1 MFGIEQIKNI
11 KNDKF
16 QQLRRQRFEFM
27 ENKINTNKII
37 DLVSNSMQAEWAPHF
52 EPVELKLGQVLYEPG
67 QVVGYLYFPLTAIV
81 SWVHILENGAST
93 EIAITGREGVA
104 GIYLLMGAAQT
115 NNRAIVQKA
124 GSAIRIRLSVV
135 LNSFNQGHSVQKIFL
150 RYTYTL
156 MNQISQ
162 VSVCNR
168 HHTLEQQL
176 CRMLLLTLDRQDNQT
191 IVLTQEL
198 MASLLGVRR
207 EGVTHAAHRLMN
219 ENILH
224 YSRGNVTVLDRKALE
239 NRTCECY
246 SVISRE
252 YDDFS
257 HMHH

>member
-1 MFGIEQIKNI
+1 MNI
-11 KNDKF
+11 SSK
-16 QQLRRQRFEFM
+16 
-27 ENKINTNKII
+27 TNKII
-37 DLVSNSMQAEWAPHF
+37 NFLPNPVLEEWSPYF
-52 EPVELKLGQVLYEPG
+52 EPVELALGQVLYEPG
-67 QVVGYLYFPLTAIV
+67 RIIGHLYFPLTAIV

-93 EIAITGREGVA
+93 EIAITGREGMV

-124 GSAIRIRLSVV
+124 GSAMRIRLSVV
-135 LNSFNQGHSVQKIFL
+135 LNSFNQGNAVQKVSL
-150 RYTYTL
+150 HYAQTL

-176 CRMLLLTLDRQDNQT
+176 CRMLLLTLDRQDSQT

-219 ENILH
+219 QNILH
-224 YSRGNVTVLDRKALE
+224 YSRGNITVLDRKALE
-239 NRTCECY
+239 KRACECY

-252 YDDFS
+252 YDRFS
-257 HMHH
+257 NMPL

>member
-1 MFGIEQIKNI
+1 M
-11 KNDKF
+11 
-16 QQLRRQRFEFM
+16 
-27 ENKINTNKII
+27 
-37 DLVSNSMQAEWAPHF
+37 
-52 EPVELKLGQVLYEPG
+52 
-67 QVVGYLYFPLTAIV
+67 

-93 EIAITGREGVA
+93 EIAITGREGMV

-124 GSAIRIRLSVV
+124 GSAMRIRLSVV
-135 LNSFNQGHSVQKIFL
+135 LNSFNQGNAVQKVSL
-150 RYTYTL
+150 HYAQTL

-176 CRMLLLTLDRQDNQT
+176 CRMLLLTLDRQDSQT

-219 ENILH
+219 QNILH
-224 YSRGNVTVLDRKALE
+224 YSRGNITVLDRKALE
-239 NRTCECY
+239 KRACECY

-252 YDDFS
+252 YDRFS
-257 HMHH
+257 NMPL